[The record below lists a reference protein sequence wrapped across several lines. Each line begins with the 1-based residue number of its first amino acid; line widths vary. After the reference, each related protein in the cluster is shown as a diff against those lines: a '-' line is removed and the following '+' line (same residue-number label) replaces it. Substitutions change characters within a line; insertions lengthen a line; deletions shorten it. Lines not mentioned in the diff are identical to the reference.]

1 MWLFLWL
8 VLSVFVMG
16 FFLWTMAILQQQKK
30 AWYFFAKKMGF
41 TYKAGKYT
49 DSPIV
54 TGMYNNYK
62 ATFFTDSL
70 RVNDIRGRRFVT
82 TIEIELGAGMPTTA
96 VLATKDFNDYLAPL
110 RNTQTYQPPGT
121 WDKSYIVK
129 TKNKEILVRYLTP
142 ERVKILSGLF
152 SIKNAASLFFFD
164 PQDCILRIETP
175 DPIRDAER
183 MEKMI
188 RRLFTAVDGL
198 ALTPT
203 ERRQFAIEAL
213 PPDPAATPTPAPAA
227 EKPADDAAGKKA
239 ESTDKPK

>member
-1 MWLFLWL
+1 MWFFLWL

-49 DSPIV
+49 DSPVV

-62 ATFFTDSL
+62 VSLFTDSL
-70 RVNDIRGRRFVT
+70 RVNDIRGRRFIT
-82 TIEIELGAGMPTTA
+82 AIEIETEGGFPATS
-96 VLATKDFNDYLAPL
+96 VLATKDYTDYLAPL
-110 RNTQTYQPPGT
+110 RNTVAYQPPGT

-129 TKNKEILVRYLTP
+129 TRNRDVLARYLTP

-152 SIKNAASLFFFD
+152 TIKNAASLFFLD
-164 PQDCILRIETP
+164 TKDCILRIETP
-175 DPIRDAER
+175 DPLRDTER

-188 RRLFTAVDGL
+188 RRLFTALDGL
-198 ALTPT
+198 VLSAT
-203 ERRQFAIEAL
+203 EKRQFAIDAL
-213 PPDPAATPTPAPAA
+213 PSDPAATATPTPAA

-239 ESTDKPK
+239 ESADKPK